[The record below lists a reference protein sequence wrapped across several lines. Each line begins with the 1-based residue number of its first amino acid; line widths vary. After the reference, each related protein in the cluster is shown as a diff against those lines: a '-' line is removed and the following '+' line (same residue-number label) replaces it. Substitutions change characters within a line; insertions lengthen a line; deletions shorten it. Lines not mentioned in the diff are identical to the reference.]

1 MNLLGQKAAFFS
13 LTSWTDPKF
22 IPGNPGW
29 FTYRHFA
36 SGNFHC
42 FAGLVNPYWGLPE
55 PPPATHP
62 GIHTGARFRTPAHHL
77 SLFWPL
83 TPVTPNN
90 LHPRALLYHPTNRP
104 LFPTAPRQKEKSLRL
119 LVPGRGCFHPY
130 RWRHRRHP
138 IGRCRGG
145 DVTPGSL
152 IGQHVLSTFLLCTL
166 SHRRRSGWHEPGWLE
181 PGLFSL
187 KLSLSLC
194 SSFPPLPF
202 SLSLLFSHTLCILLS
217 YSLPSSITLCVE
229 AWRFRRVSSEISAA
243 MFSYQLEYARKNYMF
258 AENRYFFIIRIQ
270 TASFLFSMF
279 FKINNFFFFYN
290 FHFHYFATRLT

>member
-1 MNLLGQKAAFFS
+1 MVLRSKKCHESLGPKNSLLFFP

-77 SLFWPL
+77 SLSWL
-83 TPVTPNN
+83 LIHV
-90 LHPRALLYHPTNRP
+90 HPRNTQQSPPSRPTLPPNQPTP
-104 LFPTAPRQKEKSLRL
+104 LFNGPRQKEKSLRL

-187 KLSLSLC
+187 KLSLSL
-194 SSFPPLPF
+194 FLFLLPLLF
-202 SLSLLFSHTLCILLS
+202 YLSLFLC
-217 YSLPSSITLCVE
+217 YSLILS
-229 AWRFRRVSSEISAA
+229 
-243 MFSYQLEYARKNYMF
+243 
-258 AENRYFFIIRIQ
+258 
-270 TASFLFSMF
+270 ASFCLTHFPALSLFVWKNGVS
-279 FKINNFFFFYN
+279 KECLVKYPQQCSCINQSFLC
-290 FHFHYFATRLT
+290 TQGKKSLRVCKK